1 MKAIPL
7 AVQNQK
13 VVDRLDGA
21 NAPSLTKKVQ
31 HHTNVITPA
40 VTVEQEQDTKQVR
53 YTSTIRF
60 YSFSI
65 LIIGI
70 FL

>member
-1 MKAIPL
+1 MNLMKVIPL

-21 NAPSLTKKVQ
+21 NAPNLTKKVK
-31 HHTNVITPA
+31 HHANVITPA

-53 YTSTIRF
+53 ETSHQ
-60 YSFSI
+60 YCKV
-65 LIIGI
+65 I
-70 FL
+70 FFL

>member
-1 MKAIPL
+1 MKVIPL

-21 NAPSLTKKVQ
+21 NAPSLTKKVK
-31 HHTNVITPA
+31 HHANVITPA

-53 YTSTIRF
+53 LRYF
-60 YSFSI
+60 YCKVIII
-65 LIIGI
+65 LSLI
-70 FL
+70 